1 MKKVLATILALV
13 SLLSSLAVVTN
24 ANEDNSNNG
33 ALIVYDPNPSML
45 TRLNNLVTFDPSSK
59 VNSCLDSCS
68 KSFKDCLKAP
78 IFVSYESLENQ
89 YNNCLDDFNSCLKN
103 NCLKV
108 YKKDKDKLV
117 RIIGDS
123 AILAFNKILND
134 LKVGSNVL
142 FNEALNLAGCS
153 KDAIVCAFTTPSVK
167 CFSDFKDCVIK

>member
-1 MKKVLATILALV
+1 MKKVLATTLALV
-13 SLLSSLAVVTN
+13 SLLTSSAIIAN

-33 ALIVYDPNPSML
+33 ALVVYDPNPSML

-59 VNSCLDSCS
+59 VNSCLDFCS

-78 IFVSYESLENQ
+78 FFVSSESLENQ

-123 AILAFNKILND
+123 A
-134 LKVGSNVL
+134 VL
-142 FNEALNLAGCS
+142 VFNEVLKLANCV
-153 KDAIVCAFTTPSVK
+153 KDLYICAFKTPSVK